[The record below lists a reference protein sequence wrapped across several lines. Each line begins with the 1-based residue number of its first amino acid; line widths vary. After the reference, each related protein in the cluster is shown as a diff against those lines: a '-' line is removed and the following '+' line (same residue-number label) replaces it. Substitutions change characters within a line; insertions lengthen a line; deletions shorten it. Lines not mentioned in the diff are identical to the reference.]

1 MAAELL
7 QTDHSLNTNI
17 ERERERFERSLDSK
31 PLRLLIL
38 QQRCLDELV
47 TEAKSLKR
55 RLKELEGRI
64 KIERKVLKKLTI
76 RCSSP

>member
-1 MAAELL
+1 MSDELQ
-7 QTDHSLNTNI
+7 QTDNSLHTNI
-17 ERERERFERSLDSK
+17 EREGERFERSLNSK
-31 PLRLLIL
+31 PFRLLIL

>member
-31 PLRLLIL
+31 SLRLLIL

-64 KIERKVLKKLTI
+64 KIERKVLKKLTT